1 MRLYHF
7 VFLVVTSFCFVT
19 ASFSSASNRD
29 DIVRTF
35 SKGTYRQEGSCTKLE
50 RFGNDEKASCQSH
63 IGVMAAEY
71 DLPQF
76 IFIAGEGSALFFVS
90 DSPAV
95 FSNGNRSASYKISKV
110 LDLASKRFLV
120 YEGECTVDIGYAKEE
135 IHCITWVDKER
146 TKIALE
152 GIFVGNGA
160 WLYTP

>member
-1 MRLYHF
+1 MRLYQF
-7 VFLVVTSFCFVT
+7 GFLVVLSFCFVT
-19 ASFSSASNRD
+19 ASYSNASTGD

-63 IGVMAAEY
+63 IGVIATEY

-76 IFIAGEGSALFFVS
+76 VFITGEGSALFFVS

-95 FSNGNRSASYKISKV
+95 FSNGNRSASYKISKI
-110 LDLASKRFLV
+110 LDLASKRFFL
-120 YEGECTVDIGYAKEE
+120 YEGECTVEIAYAKEE
-135 IHCITWVDKER
+135 IHCITWVTSER

-152 GIFVGNGA
+152 GNFIGNGA